1 MLKVGLLDYHGKE
14 VRVKCPECGDLLPPI
29 PPDMILQRTMVIG
42 KGYAVTDQK
51 RYKNLG
57 LCHMGHAFVI
67 DDHLAYA
74 VNDLN
79 SKKIAHRDNRRILKN
94 FEETPAHL
102 AERPEKG
109 KIILP

>member
-1 MLKVGLLDYHGKE
+1 
-14 VRVKCPECGDLLPPI
+14 
-29 PPDMILQRTMVIG
+29 
-42 KGYAVTDQK
+42 
-51 RYKNLG
+51 
-57 LCHMGHAFVI
+57 MGHAFVI